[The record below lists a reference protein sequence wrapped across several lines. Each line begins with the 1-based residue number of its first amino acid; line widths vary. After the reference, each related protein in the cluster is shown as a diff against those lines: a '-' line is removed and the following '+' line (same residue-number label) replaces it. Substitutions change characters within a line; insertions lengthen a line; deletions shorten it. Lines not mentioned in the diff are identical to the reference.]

1 MRTGKA
7 MGNGG
12 WGWKMEIERWGRAVD
27 GGYHTGQGQGGGG
40 DTAGSSCG
48 LGKEGR
54 GLGKEVLG
62 SGWGWRLGIG
72 CGVEDGPEDEILAV
86 SGYWAIGWT
95 VASAGM

>member
-1 MRTGKA
+1 
-7 MGNGG
+7 
-12 WGWKMEIERWGRAVD
+12 MEDITQGRGREGEGTRLEVVAD
-27 GGYHTGQGQGGGG
+27 
-40 DTAGSSCG
+40 
-48 LGKEGR
+48 EGR